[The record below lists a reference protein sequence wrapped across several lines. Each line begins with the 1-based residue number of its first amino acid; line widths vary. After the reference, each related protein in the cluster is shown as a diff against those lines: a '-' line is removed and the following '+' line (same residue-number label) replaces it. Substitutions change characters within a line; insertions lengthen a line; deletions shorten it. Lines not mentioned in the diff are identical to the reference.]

1 MSKTSKTTSKPPT
14 ASAAKADDSTKDLVV
29 RAKVGDRSA
38 ENELVRRSL
47 PRLRRFAHGRLPPA
61 VRNGYDTEDIVQDS
75 ILQTLQR
82 LPAFDP
88 ARPGGLQAYLRV
100 ALQNKVKDAVRRRA
114 RFGSLGD
121 VAEPVD
127 RRPSPYDAVEE
138 KEMVARQEAVLNRLR
153 QSDRA
158 LLVARIELGYDYA
171 HIARLFGKPSPD
183 AARVAVHRAR
193 HRAVD
198 AAKSVQG
205 PGSSEP
211 EP

>member
-14 ASAAKADDSTKDLVV
+14 ASAAKAAKADDSTKDLVV

-127 RRPSPYDAVEE
+127 RRPSPYDAVKE
-138 KEMVARQEAVLNRLR
+138 KELAARQDAVLKRLR
-153 QSDRA
+153 PSDR
-158 LLVARIELGYDYA
+158 E
-171 HIARLFGKPSPD
+171 
-183 AARVAVHRAR
+183 
-193 HRAVD
+193 
-198 AAKSVQG
+198 SVV
-205 PGSSEP
+205 
-211 EP
+211 

>member
-1 MSKTSKTTSKPPT
+1 MSKTSKPPT
-14 ASAAKADDSTKDLVV
+14 TSAAKADDSTKDLVL

-38 ENELVRRSL
+38 ENEIVRRSL

-61 VRNGYDTEDIVQDS
+61 VRNGSDTEDIVQES
-75 ILQTLQR
+75 LLHTLQR
-82 LPAFDP
+82 LPGFDP

-114 RFGSLGD
+114 RFSSLGD

-127 RRPSPYDAVEE
+127 RRPSPYDAVKE
-138 KEMVARQEAVLNRLR
+138 KELVARQEAVLNQLR
-153 QSDRA
+153 PSDRA
-158 LLVARIELGYDYA
+158 LLVARIELAYNYA
-171 HIARLFGKPSPD
+171 QIARLFGKPSPD
-183 AARVAVHRAR
+183 AARVAVHRALR
-193 HRAVD
+193 RAVD

-205 PGSSEP
+205 PGSAEP